1 MFELYK
7 AIAGSPITYLAADIS
22 ANQTTIS
29 IADDSALPDAPNI
42 CTIGYGENLETIK
55 YGTKSNGVLQ
65 NVTRG
70 IEGTPRAWPAG
81 TEVARFFTAYD
92 HNAIINTLV
101 AHQTDLNNIENG
113 IYDISDCSYHKF
125 SIGGSPKLLIK
136 DTHIEIDGDLISS
149 GSLTA
154 GSKLYSDA
162 STTRRATLITLTPPY
177 HAGPW
182 RVDIFDQTELST
194 LAFKFGT
201 SNDVFTITHT
211 GHAYVLGNIMVNG
224 YTLTDRR
231 RGKTSANQFYIGD
244 GNCRIDTSSGSLRLY
259 TSAFGSN
266 DNGLLVGADGSLQI
280 KSANVVKHTFFANGS
295 KNGGSIEIE
304 GTTYGMSPI
313 DSPQVLIE
321 DVLFDVKV
329 NGRTKI
335 QLDNIFAKSIS
346 QYAVFSSCG
355 QVEIVEKGE
364 DYFIVDGYTGVADFR
379 IVGKRVDEEHRYFEI
394 MGGFAHG
401 VEEEVNI

>member
-1 MFELYK
+1 MSELYK
-7 AIAGSPITYLAADIS
+7 AIAGSPITYLSSDIS
-22 ANQTTIS
+22 ASQTTIS

-55 YGTKSNGVLQ
+55 YETKSNGVLQ

-92 HNAIINTLV
+92 HNAIIAELEDI
-101 AHQTDLNNIENG
+101 TDLKGYIGYTENE
-113 IYDISDCSYHKF
+113 YLKF

-136 DTHIEIDGDLISS
+136 DTHTEIDGNLISS

-154 GSKLYSDA
+154 GSQLYTDA
-162 STTRRATLITLTPPY
+162 STTRRATLMTLTPPY
-177 HAGPW
+177 HGARWG
-182 RVDIFDQTELST
+182 VDIFDQQELST
-194 LAFKFGT
+194 LAFKFGQG
-201 SNDVFTITHT
+201 NDVFTITHT

-224 YTLTDRR
+224 HTAVDRH
-231 RGKTSANQFYIGD
+231 RGRTAANQFYIGD
-244 GNCRIDTSSGSLRLY
+244 GNCRIDTSIGAIRLY
-259 TSAFGSN
+259 TTGIGASSVTGIRVDA
-266 DNGLLVGADGSLQI
+266 NGTL
-280 KSANVVKHTFFANGS
+280 NVLASGVIRHYFANDGTKS
-295 KNGGSIEIE
+295 GGTIEIE

-346 QYAVFSSCG
+346 KFAVFSNCG

-364 DYFIVDGYTGVADFR
+364 DYFVVDGYTGKVDFR
-379 IVGKRVDEEHRYFEI
+379 IIGQRIDEEHRYFEI
-394 MGGFAHG
+394 MGGFEHG
-401 VEEEVNI
+401 VAEEVNI